1 MFEALIFILNSS
13 ELKESVAWKIDTT
26 GLLDDVSHFKNNLCV
41 IGPDNVTLVIAD
53 NEAQNKHHSSFM
65 GTTRAIKLGGPKAKK
80 NRGDFRDFLKRN
92 ASCGADVAVFRHNS
106 DKLLGTVRKRGKE
119 LFVPPNVCRPSHYN
133 PYVPESF
140 RFVTSDDVLESVQL
154 EGFDKVI
161 EAYDDIEATGTDN
174 DKQTAKTETKR
185 PIVRNKKAEA

>member
-1 MFEALIFILNSS
+1 LFEALIFILNSS

-92 ASCGADVAVFRHNS
+92 ASCGADIAVFRHNS

-119 LFVPPNVCRPSHYN
+119 LFVPPSVCRPSHFN
-133 PYVPESF
+133 PNVPKSF
-140 RFVTSDDVLESVQL
+140 
-154 EGFDKVI
+154 
-161 EAYDDIEATGTDN
+161 
-174 DKQTAKTETKR
+174 
-185 PIVRNKKAEA
+185 

>member
-1 MFEALIFILNSS
+1 MFEALIFILNSP

-26 GLLDDVSHFKNNLCV
+26 RLLDDVAHFKNNLCV

-80 NRGDFRDFLKRN
+80 NRGDLRDFLKRN
-92 ASCGADVAVFRHNS
+92 ATCGADIAVFRHNS

-119 LFVPPNVCRPSHYN
+119 LFVPPNVCRLSHYN
-133 PYVPESF
+133 PNVPKSF
-140 RFVTSDDVLESVQL
+140 RFVTSADILEDIQL
-154 EGFDKVI
+154 EGFEKVI
-161 EAYDDIEATGTDN
+161 EACDN
-174 DKQTAKTETKR
+174 LDTEENFNYEKSEQT
-185 PIVRNKKAEA
+185 NF